1 MNNILLISDLIGTFA
16 FAITGCYTAIKHEL
30 DVLGFLILAFC
41 TAIGGGIIRDILL
54 GTHPPI
60 IFATYDH
67 IVVCTIAIIIVYF
80 LKNNI
85 ASHWNFILL
94 IDAIGLGV
102 FTLFGCMTAYQH
114 NVTNYFALIFFGV
127 ITAIGGGIIRD
138 VLVCEI
144 SSVLK
149 RGFYASASI
158 LGGIVFCILLKQN
171 ISFVII
177 FIAVFTTTFIS
188 RIIAL
193 KLNFELAK
201 VTKLEKSPTHMT
213 IDYNKW

>member
-114 NVTNYFALIFFGV
+114 NVTNYFALIFFVLEAILQFV
-127 ITAIGGGIIRD
+127 IFKTLI
-138 VLVCEI
+138 
-144 SSVLK
+144 
-149 RGFYASASI
+149 F
-158 LGGIVFCILLKQN
+158 FILLFGLFFYFLHQQSCQSFLN
-171 ISFVII
+171 LLELFSDIIFLVSFVG
-177 FIAVFTTTFIS
+177 FN
-188 RIIAL
+188 RP
-193 KLNFELAK
+193 
-201 VTKLEKSPTHMT
+201 SPPSVRL
-213 IDYNKW
+213 